1 MALNGSTALIDEG
14 VFDYIVTGAGSAG
27 CVLAARLSESG
38 RYSVLLLEAGGR
50 DTNPWIHIPMGQ
62 AKLFSNPNVNW
73 MYESEPEPEL
83 GGRTSFQ
90 PRGKVLGGT
99 SAINGMVYIRG
110 NPADYNEWR
119 QRGCVGWDYDSV
131 LPYFKKSE
139 DQERGPDEFHGV
151 GGPQHVSD
159 QPIKWELAQAVI
171 AAGVQAGLPLN
182 DDFNGKSQDGV
193 GYFQTTTKDRRR
205 MSTAVAYL
213 KPARG
218 RSNLRVTTNALATR
232 IVVDNGKATGVEF
245 KTRRGRHVARVR
257 GEVIVAGGA
266 FNSPHLLQ
274 LSGIGPGNLLQQF
287 GIPVVHDMP
296 GVGENLLDHFYVRNV
311 FRCPKPITLNDYAH
325 SWPWK
330 IKSAFQ
336 YAFFRSGVL
345 SGHGLYCGAFA
356 RSDPRLDRPDIQ
368 INLNAGSTL
377 GRTRSG
383 LVTHPFSG
391 FSLNAIHLRPD
402 SRGSI
407 RLKSPDPAAH
417 PEIRFNFLKTQNDIR
432 AMTIAQRLVRKIAQQ
447 PALAPYVVEEFI
459 PGLQVQTDAQFE
471 ADIRERGIS
480 NLHPVGS
487 CRMGTEPDAVVDPR
501 LRVHGVGNLR
511 VVDASIMPTIIAG
524 NTNAPV
530 IMIAE
535 KASAMILEDAQ
546 AA

>member
-1 MALNGSTALIDEG
+1 MANRNTALIDEG
-14 VFDYIVTGAGSAG
+14 AFDYIVTGAGSAG

-38 RYSVLLLEAGGR
+38 RHSVLLLEAGGR

-62 AKLFSNPNVNW
+62 AKLFARPSVNW

-110 NPADYNEWR
+110 NPADYDEWR
-119 QRGCVGWDYDSV
+119 QRGCLGWDYDSV

-139 DQERGPDEFHGV
+139 DQERGANEYHGA
-151 GGPQHVSD
+151 GGPLRVSD

-171 AAGVQAGLPLN
+171 DAGVEAGLPFN
-182 DDFNGKSQDGV
+182 EDFNGAQHDGV
-193 GYFQTTTKDRRR
+193 GWFQTTTKDRRR
-205 MSTAVAYL
+205 HSTASAFL
-213 KPARG
+213 TPNLG
-218 RSNLRVTTNALATR
+218 RVNLRVKTRALATR
-232 IVVDNGKATGVEF
+232 VVIQNGKATGVEF
-245 KTRRGRHVARVR
+245 QTGAGRHIARAK

-274 LSGIGPGNLLQQF
+274 LSGLGPGDLLRGC
-287 GIPVVHDMP
+287 GIEVIRDMP
-296 GVGENLLDHFYVRNV
+296 GVGANLLDHFYVRNV
-311 FRCPKPITLNDYAH
+311 FRCPKPITLNDYSR

-356 RSDPRLDRPDIQ
+356 RSDDRLDRPDIQ

-377 GRTRSG
+377 ARTASG

-402 SRGSI
+402 SRGTVH
-407 RLKSPDPAAH
+407 LKSPDPNTH
-417 PEIRFNFLKTQNDIR
+417 PQIRFNFLQTQNDIR
-432 AMTIAQRLVRKIAQQ
+432 AMTTAQRLVRKIGQQ
-447 PALAPYVVEEFI
+447 PALAPYVAEEFL
-459 PGLQVQTDAQFE
+459 PGAKVQTDAEFE
-471 ADIRERGIS
+471 TDIRERGVS

-487 CRMGTEPDAVVDPR
+487 CRMGTEADAVVDPR

-511 VVDASIMPTIIAG
+511 VVDASIMPTIISG

-535 KASAMILEDAQ
+535 KASAMILEDAK